1 MSNAVTHSSYYPGYQ
16 AGERIKLIDENQAL
30 LDANIK
36 AIVEKEIY
44 DQ

>member
-1 MSNAVTHSSYYPGYQ
+1 MSNAVTNSSYYPGYQ

-30 LDANIK
+30 LNANIK